1 VVFDSHLSVCLSLS
15 DHVATVCR
23 SSYYQLRQ
31 LRLVVWCLLEGA
43 AKTMVKEFVV
53 SHLDYCNTLCYG
65 ITDELTHCLQSERY
79 RQARDGHLRSASC
92 TGFLCG
98 SASCP
103 PVLVRQRPGVPVVH
117 RSLSGNAPVYW
128 LTTVRSSLTPVSDNC
143 VLPTL
148 VVSRTRSSFGNRT
161 FAAAGPQVWNS
172 LPHNLRLC
180 GLSYGQFRRLL
191 KIFLFRQ
198 SSSSRMLRVMTH
210 NWSATKQRL
219 HPQSVAEI
227 NHHSVLS
234 GDRIRQCGTS
244 SGSCHKDTDQCL

>member
-1 VVFDSHLSVCLSLS
+1 MVFDSHLSVCLSLS

-103 PVLVRQRPGVPVVH
+103 P
-117 RSLSGNAPVYW
+117 NAPVY
-128 LTTVRSSLTPVSDNC
+128 LADDCQVVDSLTPVSDNC

-148 VVSRTRSSFGNRT
+148 VVSGR
-161 FAAAGPQVWNS
+161 AAVSGIGP
-172 LPHNLRLC
+172 LPPQDHK
-180 GLSYGQFRRLL
+180 YGT
-191 KIFLFRQ
+191 
-198 SSSSRMLRVMTH
+198 VC
-210 NWSATKQRL
+210 
-219 HPQSVAEI
+219 
-227 NHHSVLS
+227 HSISDYV
-234 GDRIRQCGTS
+234 GCHMAS
-244 SGSCHKDTDQCL
+244 SGGY